1 MFWVNGWNWW
11 SFNKDV
17 GRGVMVI
24 FVESPEWRIYLII
37 TIDRKVNV
45 GELIIQLQCRHNKT
59 EKPDYLGCRRL
70 AYFDSSQYYFQ
81 VLKACLKRNYLR
93 NDAESWQIIFVKI
106 WLNVFSEIVQY
117 PKIIQGLMINAKDQT
132 VFSRYS
138 VYANFGVCF

>member
-45 GELIIQLQCRHNKT
+45 GELIIQL
-59 EKPDYLGCRRL
+59 
-70 AYFDSSQYYFQ
+70 
-81 VLKACLKRNYLR
+81 
-93 NDAESWQIIFVKI
+93 
-106 WLNVFSEIVQY
+106 
-117 PKIIQGLMINAKDQT
+117 
-132 VFSRYS
+132 
-138 VYANFGVCF
+138 